1 MEIESKFFEDL
12 KKLRKLKYIEG
23 TITLTESIISEKY
36 SDLFK
41 EEIYCLKLS
50 IEVLFSLFQLFRFF
64 LLKKSLKTFS
74 MEQKEFSLPFS
85 QD

>member
-23 TITLTESIISEKY
+23 TITLTDSIKSEKY
-36 SDLFK
+36 SKLFN

-50 IEVLFSLFQLFRFF
+50 IEVYFF
-64 LLKKSLKTFS
+64 FIQNLDFFCSKNI
-74 MEQKEFSLPFS
+74 
-85 QD
+85 

>member
-23 TITLTESIISEKY
+23 TITLTDSVKSEKY
-36 SDLFK
+36 STLFK

-50 IEVLFSLFQLFRFF
+50 IEVYFFIYSKFRFF
-64 LLKKSLKTFS
+64 LLKKYLKTFS
-74 MEQKEFSLPFS
+74 TEPKESSLPYS
-85 QD
+85 PD